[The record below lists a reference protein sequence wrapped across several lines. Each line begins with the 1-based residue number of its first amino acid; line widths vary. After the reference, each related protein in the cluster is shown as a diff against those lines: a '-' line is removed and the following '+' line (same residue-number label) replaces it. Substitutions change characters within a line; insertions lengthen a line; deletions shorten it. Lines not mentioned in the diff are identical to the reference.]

1 MSLLLKHAL
10 KRCRTFSPS
19 RNDVVLLLRRSVSE
33 TAPGPHMGVP
43 VVEERPLDLSM
54 GKVKREPFVKN
65 MFIGKMERSML
76 AYPEV
81 LTNERLEELEAMVD
95 AIRRFYDENIDTPKI
110 DREKNIPKEILEG
123 LKALGLFGLQV
134 PTEYGG
140 LGLTATEYARI
151 CEVTGKDASVGVTLA
166 AHNSIGIKGILLC
179 GNEEQKRKYLPKLA
193 TGEYIAA
200 FCLTEPTS
208 GSDAASIQ
216 LKATPSNDKKTYY
229 LNGSKIYIS
238 NGGIADV
245 MTVFAKVRVE
255 GADRKQEDKM
265 TAFIVERGFGGV
277 TSGTPEDK
285 LGIRGSNTTSIF
297 FDNTPVPAE
306 NILGEV
312 GDGFKVAM
320 NVLNNGRFGMGAALA
335 GGLRELIGYTSKY
348 AVERVQFEKPLCDFH
363 LIKDKIY
370 KMTSLAYAIES
381 MVYVASAIIDVVE
394 EPDCALEC
402 AIVKVFSS
410 DAGQYVVNECLQIH
424 GGSGFM
430 RSLPIE
436 QYYRDIRILSIFEGT
451 NEILRLFIA
460 LMGLQYTGKQLADLV
475 MKLRNPLANPLTA
488 LQKLWERR
496 RDAADNPV
504 QDLELYSALHP
515 SLQGGAD
522 TLEYC
527 VKRLKYTVEI
537 VLQRY
542 GKEVIEQQ
550 TVLANLAD
558 MVIHIY
564 AMACVLSRASRSYCI
579 GLPHGD
585 KEVDLALCFCYDAK
599 KKVKSCE
606 HEIDEEMGNF
616 VHVKKREIADKVFQD
631 KAYFPVHPLTKN
643 Y

>member
-1 MSLLLKHAL
+1 MSLLLKHTL

-19 RNDVVLLLRRSVSE
+19 RNDVVLLLRRFVSE

-43 VVEERPLDLSM
+43 VVEERPLDLSQ

-65 MFIGKMERSML
+65 MFIGKMERAML

-81 LTNERLEELEAMVD
+81 LTNEKLEELEAMVE
-95 AIRRFYDENIDTPKI
+95 AIRRFYDENVDTAKI
-110 DREKNIPKEILEG
+110 DREKNIPKEILDG

-151 CEVTGKDASVGVTLA
+151 CEVTGKDASLGVTLA

-193 TGEYIAA
+193 TGEHIAA

-216 LKATPSNDKKTYY
+216 LKATPSLDKKTYY

-238 NGGIADV
+238 NGGFADI

-255 GADRKQEDKM
+255 GVDRKKEDKI
-265 TAFIVERGFGGV
+265 TAFIVERAFGGI

-335 GGLRELIGYTSKY
+335 GGLRELIAYTSKY
-348 AVERVQFEKPLCDFH
+348 AVERVQFEKPLCDFY

-370 KMTSLAYAIES
+370 RMTSLTYAIES

-460 LMGLQYTGKQLADLV
+460 LMGLQYTGKQLADLIF
-475 MKLRNPLANPLTA
+475 
-488 LQKLWERR
+488 
-496 RDAADNPV
+496 
-504 QDLELYSALHP
+504 
-515 SLQGGAD
+515 
-522 TLEYC
+522 
-527 VKRLKYTVEI
+527 TVESMI
-537 VLQRY
+537 RSLLLGVDDVWGGFCSCDDEHLFTWRLHSEKSCSKTCHASCTRAMVMFVAKTCSPLQ
-542 GKEVIEQQ
+542 EIIEQQ
-550 TVLANLAD
+550 MVLANLAD
-558 MVIHIY
+558 MVIQIY
-564 AMACVLSRASRSYCI
+564 AMACVLGRASRSYCI
-579 GLPHGD
+579 GLPNAD
-585 KEVDLALCFCYDAK
+585 IEVDLALCFCHDAK
-599 KKVKSCE
+599 KKVKICE
-606 HEIDEEMGNF
+606 NEIDEEISNY
-616 VHVKKREIADKVFQD
+616 VHVKKRQIADKVFQD
-631 KAYFPVHPLTKN
+631 KAYFAVHPLTKN

>member
-1 MSLLLKHAL
+1 MSLLLKHTL

-19 RNDVVLLLRRSVSE
+19 RNDVVLLLRRFVSE

-43 VVEERPLDLSM
+43 EVEERPLDLSV

-81 LTNERLEELEAMVD
+81 LTNEKLEELEAMVE
-95 AIRRFYDENIDTPKI
+95 AIRRYYDENVDTAKI
-110 DREKNIPKEILEG
+110 DREKNIPKEILDG

-193 TGEYIAA
+193 TGEHIAA
-200 FCLTEPTS
+200 FCLTEPTKVS
-208 GSDAASIQ
+208 GG
-216 LKATPSNDKKTYY
+216 KK
-229 LNGSKIYIS
+229 
-238 NGGIADV
+238 
-245 MTVFAKVRVE
+245 
-255 GADRKQEDKM
+255 EDKM
-265 TAFIVERGFGGV
+265 TAFIVERSFGGV

-320 NVLNNGRFGMGAALA
+320 NILNNGRFGMGGALA
-335 GGLRELIGYTSKY
+335 GGLRELIAYTSKY
-348 AVERVQFEKPLCDFH
+348 AVERVQFEKPLCDFY

-370 KMTSLAYAIES
+370 RMTSLTYAIES

-460 LMGLQYTGKQLADLV
+460 LMGLQYTGKQLADLIL
-475 MKLRNPLANPLTA
+475 KLRNPLANPMTA
-488 LQKLWERR
+488 LQKIWERR

-527 VKRLKYTVEI
+527 VKRLKFMVELT
-537 VLQRY
+537 LQHY
-542 GKEVIEQQ
+542 GKGIIEQQ
-550 TVLANLAD
+550 MVLANLAD
-558 MVIHIY
+558 MVIQIY
-564 AMACVLSRASRSYCI
+564 AMACVLARASRSYCI
-579 GLPHGD
+579 GLPNAD
-585 KEVDLALCFCYDAK
+585 QEVDLALCFCHDAK
-599 KKVKSCE
+599 KKVKVCE
-606 HEIDEEMGNF
+606 NEIDEEMNNF
-616 VHVKKREIADKVFQD
+616 MHVKKRQIADKVFQD
-631 KAYFPVHPLTKN
+631 KVYFPVHPLTKN

>member
-1 MSLLLKHAL
+1 MSLLLKHTL
-10 KRCRTFSPS
+10 KRCRTFSPCRS
-19 RNDVVLLLRRSVSE
+19 DVVLLLRRLVSE
-33 TAPGPHMGVP
+33 TAPAPHMGVP
-43 VVEERPLDLSM
+43 VVEERPLDLAM

-65 MFIGKMERSML
+65 MFIGKLEKAML

-81 LTNERLEELEAMVD
+81 LSREKLEELEAMAD
-95 AIRRFYDENIDTPKI
+95 AVRRFYDANVDTAKI
-110 DREKNIPKEILEG
+110 DREKNIPKEILDG

-151 CEVTGKDASVGVTLA
+151 CEVTGKDASLGVTLA

-179 GNEEQKRKYLPKLA
+179 GNEEQRRKYLPKLA
-193 TGEYIAA
+193 TGEHVAA

-216 LKATPSNDKKTYY
+216 LSATPSHDKKTYY

-238 NGGIADV
+238 NGGFADI
-245 MTVFAKVRVE
+245 MTVFAKVKVE
-255 GADRKQEDKM
+255 GVDRKKQDKI
-265 TAFIVERGFGGV
+265 TAFIVERAFGGV
-277 TSGTPEDK
+277 TSGAPEDK

-320 NVLNNGRFGMGAALA
+320 NILNNGRFGMGAALA
-335 GGLRELIGYTSKY
+335 GGLRELIGYTSRY
-348 AVERVQFEKPLCDFH
+348 AVERVQFEKPLSDFDM
-363 LIKDKIY
+363 IKDKIY
-370 KMTSLAYAIES
+370 RMTSLAYAIES

-410 DAGQYVVNECLQIH
+410 DAGQHVVNECLQIH

-430 RSLPIE
+430 TSLPIE

-460 LMGLQYTGKQLADLV
+460 LMGLQHTGKQLSELILK
-475 MKLRNPLANPLTA
+475 MRNPLANPLTA

-504 QDLELYSALHP
+504 CDLDLHTALHP
-515 SLQGGAD
+515 SLMGGAD

-542 GKEVIEQQ
+542 GKEIIEQQ
-550 TVLANLAD
+550 MVLSNLAD

-564 AMACVLSRASRSYCI
+564 AMACVLGRASRSYCI
-579 GLPHGD
+579 GLPNAD
-585 KEVDLALCFCYDAK
+585 KEVDLALCFCHDAR

-606 HEIDEEMGNF
+606 NEIDDEMENLLLLR
-616 VHVKKREIADKVFQD
+616 KRQIADKVFED

>member
-19 RNDVVLLLRRSVSE
+19 QNDVVLLLRRFVSE
-33 TAPGPHMGVP
+33 TAPKPHMGVP

-65 MFIGKMERSML
+65 MFVGKMERAML

-81 LTNERLEELEAMVD
+81 LSDEKLEELEAMVE
-95 AIRRFYDENIDTPKI
+95 AIRRFYDENVDTAKI
-110 DREKNIPKEILEG
+110 DREKNIPKEILDG

-151 CEVTGKDASVGVTLA
+151 CEVTGKDASLGVTLA

-193 TGEYIAA
+193 TGEHIAA
-200 FCLTEPTS
+200 FCLTEPSS

-216 LKATPSNDKKTYY
+216 LKATPSPDKKTYY

-238 NGGIADV
+238 NGGFADI

-255 GADRKQEDKM
+255 GVDRKKEDKI
-265 TAFIVERGFGGV
+265 TAFIVERSFGGV

-320 NVLNNGRFGMGAALA
+320 NVLNNGRFGMGGALA
-335 GGLRELIGYTSKY
+335 GGLRELIAYTSKY

-370 KMTSLAYAIES
+370 RMTSLTYAIES

-436 QYYRDIRILSIFEGT
+436 QCYRDIRILSIFEGT

-460 LMGLQYTGKQLADLV
+460 LMGLQYTGKQLSDLIL
-475 MKLRNPLANPLTA
+475 KLRNPLANPITA
-488 LQKLWERR
+488 LQKMWERR

-504 QDLELYSALHP
+504 QDLELHSALHP

-527 VKRLKYTVEI
+527 VKRLKFMVEM
-537 VLQRY
+537 VLQHY
-542 GKEVIEQQ
+542 GKEIIEQQ
-550 TVLANLAD
+550 MVLANLAD
-558 MVIHIY
+558 MVIQIY

-579 GLPHGD
+579 GLPNAD
-585 KEVDLALCFCYDAK
+585 PEVDLALCFCYDAK
-599 KKVKSCE
+599 KKVKACE
-606 HEIDEEMGNF
+606 NEINEEMNDL
-616 VHVKKREIADKVFQD
+616 VHLRKRQIADKVFQD

>member
-1 MSLLLKHAL
+1 M
-10 KRCRTFSPS
+10 
-19 RNDVVLLLRRSVSE
+19 LLLRRLVSE
-33 TAPGPHMGVP
+33 TAPGPHMEVP
-43 VVEERPLDLSM
+43 VVEERPLDLAL

-65 MFIGKMERSML
+65 MFLGKLERAML

-81 LTNERLEELEAMVD
+81 LSNEKLEELEAMAEAV
-95 AIRRFYDENIDTPKI
+95 RRFYDANVDTAKI
-110 DREKNIPKEILEG
+110 DREKNIPKEILDG
-123 LKALGLFGLQV
+123 LKSLGLFGLQV

-179 GNEEQKRKYLPKLA
+179 GNEEQRRKYLPKLA
-193 TGEYIAA
+193 TGEHIAA

-216 LKATPSNDKKTYY
+216 LTATPSHDKKTYY

-238 NGGIADV
+238 NGGFADV
-245 MTVFAKVRVE
+245 MTVFAKVKVE
-255 GADRKQEDKM
+255 GVDRKKHDKM
-265 TAFIVERGFGGV
+265 TAFIVERAFGGV
-277 TSGTPEDK
+277 TSGAPEDK

-335 GGLRELIGYTSKY
+335 GGLRELIGYTSRY
-348 AVERVQFEKPLCDFH
+348 AVERVQFEKPLSDFH
-363 LIKDKIY
+363 MTKDKIY
-370 KMTSLAYAIES
+370 RMTSLAYAIES
-381 MVYVASAIIDVVE
+381 MVYIASAIIDVVE

-430 RSLPIE
+430 TSLPIE

-460 LMGLQYTGKQLADLV
+460 LMGLQHTGKQLSELILK
-475 MKLRNPLANPLTA
+475 MRNPLANPITA

-504 QDLELYSALHP
+504 RDLDLYTALHP
-515 SLQGGAD
+515 SLQDGAD
-522 TLEYC
+522 SLEYC

-542 GKEVIEQQ
+542 GKEIIEQQ
-550 TVLANLAD
+550 MVLSNLAD
-558 MVIHIY
+558 MVIQTY
-564 AMACVLSRASRSYCI
+564 AMACVLGRASRSYCI
-579 GLPHGD
+579 GLPNAD
-585 KEVDLALCFCYDAK
+585 KEVDLALCFCHDAR

-606 HEIDEEMGNF
+606 IEIDEEMDNLLLLR
-616 VHVKKREIADKVFQD
+616 KRQIADKVFED

>member
-1 MSLLLKHAL
+1 MSLLLKHTL

-19 RNDVVLLLRRSVSE
+19 RSDVVLLLRRLVSE

-43 VVEERPLDLSM
+43 VVEERPLDLAL

-65 MFIGKMERSML
+65 MFLGKLERAML

-81 LTNERLEELEAMVD
+81 LSNEKLEELEAMAEAV
-95 AIRRFYDENIDTPKI
+95 RRFYDAN
-110 DREKNIPKEILEG
+110 
-123 LKALGLFGLQV
+123 
-134 PTEYGG
+134 GG

-179 GNEEQKRKYLPKLA
+179 GNEEQRRKYLPKLA
-193 TGEYIAA
+193 TGEHIAA

-216 LKATPSNDKKTYY
+216 LTATPSHDKKTYY

-238 NGGIADV
+238 NGGFADI
-245 MTVFAKVRVE
+245 MTVFAKVKVE
-255 GADRKQEDKM
+255 GVDRKKHDKM
-265 TAFIVERGFGGV
+265 TAFIVERAFGGV
-277 TSGTPEDK
+277 TSGAPEDK

-335 GGLRELIGYTSKY
+335 GGLRELIGQVSQGL
-348 AVERVQFEKPLCDFH
+348 AVSALSRLLLCSFQ
-363 LIKDKIY
+363 DKIY
-370 KMTSLAYAIES
+370 RMTSLTYAIES
-381 MVYVASAIIDVVE
+381 MVYIASAIIDVVE

-430 RSLPIE
+430 TSLPIE
-436 QYYRDIRILSIFEGT
+436 QYYRDTRILSIFEGT

-460 LMGLQYTGKQLADLV
+460 LMGLQHTGKQLSELILK
-475 MKLRNPLANPLTA
+475 MRNPLANPITA

-504 QDLELYSALHP
+504 RDLDLYTALHP
-515 SLQGGAD
+515 SLQDGAD
-522 TLEYC
+522 SLEYC

-542 GKEVIEQQ
+542 GKASMPTSVVLEIIEQQ
-550 TVLANLAD
+550 MVLSNLAD
-558 MVIHIY
+558 MVIQIY
-564 AMACVLSRASRSYCI
+564 AMACVLGRASRSYCI
-579 GLPHGD
+579 GLPYAD
-585 KEVDLALCFCYDAK
+585 KEARVDLALCFCHDAR

-606 HEIDEEMGNF
+606 IEIDEEMDNLLLLR
-616 VHVKKREIADKVFQD
+616 KREIADKVFEN